1 MTIQELAVFT
11 KDTLTATEG
20 IAQDGGGSSTMW
32 VNGAVKNN
40 VFCNNSNCPFYLY
53 LPLITK
59 TGKGSNNTPQ
69 LDTISPTMNS
79 SPTED
84 NLTPDRVTSLKNGQ
98 SIDESEKDYE
108 LLSAISS
115 FERAV
120 ANGLMMVVVEPI
132 SKTFTFTP
140 TDQVVTLYNSNV
152 RLGPGTNYDVITTV
166 PVSTTGVILDHMNGL
181 NGVLAKNY
189 HWWKVEFPE
198 GVIGWIAESLLSLD
212 DTEE

>member
-1 MTIQELAVFT
+1 
-11 KDTLTATEG
+11 
-20 IAQDGGGSSTMW
+20 
-32 VNGAVKNN
+32 
-40 VFCNNSNCPFYLY
+40 
-53 LPLITK
+53 
-59 TGKGSNNTPQ
+59 
-69 LDTISPTMNS
+69 MNS
-79 SPTED
+79 SPIED
-84 NLTPDRVTSLKNGQ
+84 NLTPDTVTSLKNGQ